1 MDWGTHNAFFGAG
14 EDFQILNLRDIE
26 HSLVLHRDSLPTSLI
41 CSKVLNKPGAVLIAA
56 RQPAQVRS
64 RMAM

>member
-56 RQPAQVRS
+56 R
-64 RMAM
+64 